1 MKLLVDQITLAPVIA
16 SPLSG
21 EAEGSSAMNGPIEA
35 NEPIETMATAS
46 PARRRCLA
54 PGCPCADGRILLH
67 RHAAFFAALAA
78 KNGQTADRVISP
90 EPEWTMAWG
99 KPS

>member
-1 MKLLVDQITLAPVIA
+1 MNPLVDRITLAPVIA

-21 EAEGSSAMNGPIEA
+21 GAEGSSAMNGPIEA

-46 PARRRCLA
+46 SARGRCLA

-78 KNGQTADRVISP
+78 KNGQTADRVMAP
-90 EPEWTMAWG
+90 EPEWKIAWE
-99 KPS
+99 KAS